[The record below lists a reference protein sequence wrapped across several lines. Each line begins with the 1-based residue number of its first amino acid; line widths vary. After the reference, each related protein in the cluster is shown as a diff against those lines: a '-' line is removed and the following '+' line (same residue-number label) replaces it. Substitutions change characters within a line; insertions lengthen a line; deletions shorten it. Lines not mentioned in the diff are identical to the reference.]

1 MIDRQIVQLLLQ
13 PAWPADGSVH
23 RPFGLSEA
31 EEYILAVL
39 RKKSRSGLQHFCLG
53 FHADG
58 RANGVGIALYAAQ
71 TEGDGRRQIFDHIL
85 QQSKLRSIAILEKYL
100 LPAILIEI
108 GQCKGAAILQEVE
121 IYDAR
126 NIRKY

>member
-58 RANGVGIALYAAQ
+58 RATRAI
-71 TEGDGRRQIFDHIL
+71 EG
-85 QQSKLRSIAILEKYL
+85 LE
-100 LPAILIEI
+100 LIE
-108 GQCKGAAILQEVE
+108 QAPREEEGAE
-121 IYDAR
+121 
-126 NIRKY
+126 